1 MIDAIDIGLA
11 RRSDARAIAVLSREV
26 VEYGLDWAW
35 TPQRVR
41 RAIADRATNVI
52 VARDGGVLIGFALLQ
67 YRDASAHL
75 LLLAVAPSYLR
86 RGIATRLLQWLD
98 ATLQVA
104 GITTVHA
111 EVRESNRAA
120 RAFYAKL
127 GYVEGAVTRGY
138 YQGRDNAVRLVRTVM
153 PSQE

>member
-1 MIDAIDIGLA
+1 VIDAIDIGLA

-67 YRDASAHL
+67 YRDASA
-75 LLLAVAPSYLR
+75 
-86 RGIATRLLQWLD
+86 
-98 ATLQVA
+98 TLQVA
-104 GITTVHA
+104 GITAVHA